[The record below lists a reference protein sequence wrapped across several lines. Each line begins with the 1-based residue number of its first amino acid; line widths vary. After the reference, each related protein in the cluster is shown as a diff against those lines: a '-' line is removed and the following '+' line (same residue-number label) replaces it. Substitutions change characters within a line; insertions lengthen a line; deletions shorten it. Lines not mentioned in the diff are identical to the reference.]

1 MGAVTALRYGKANVI
16 VADSAFKSF
25 KSLCKQ
31 FAKANTPCFVPNCL
45 ISCIFPCVFYKI
57 R

>member
-1 MGAVTALRYGKANVI
+1 MGATTALRYGKANVI

-31 FAKANTPCFVPNCL
+31 FAKANAP
-45 ISCIFPCVFYKI
+45 
-57 R
+57 